1 LRVRAIVNLRAGV
14 AAHRALD
21 AFENGRPSWPHIE
34 VRLTEGPGHAI
45 ELAQEAVERGV
56 DLVLATG
63 GDGTVN
69 EAARG
74 LLGSS
79 VLLGIVPVGSGN
91 GLARALRIPLRPHEA
106 LAALE
111 AGRSRLMDVG
121 YVNGKPFLNVAGV
134 GFDAVVGWA
143 FHLAGRDGGRRGVL
157 SYVRMSFALLGSYK
171 ARPLTLETDHE
182 RIEARPFVLTCANG
196 PQYGAGAV
204 LNPGARLDDG
214 RFEVI
219 VFEDAPILE
228 LIATAPR
235 LFLGGVEK
243 TRRYRRI
250 VTSRA
255 VIGVATPLEH
265 HRDGEPEPE
274 AARLEVTLAPRSL
287 PVLVPRPTADDP
299 TGPFLPA
306 VSASSSV

>member
-1 LRVRAIVNLRAGV
+1 VKVRAIVNLRAGV

-21 AFENGRPSWPHIE
+21 AFETGRPSWPHVE

-45 ELAQEAVERGV
+45 ELARSAVQDGV

-74 LLGSS
+74 LLGSN
-79 VLLGIVPVGSGN
+79 VPLGVVPVGSGN
-91 GLARALRIPLRPHEA
+91 GLARALRIPLRPKDA

-111 AGRSRLMDVG
+111 GGRARRMDVG

-143 FHLAGRDGGRRGVL
+143 FHLAGRDGARRGVL
-157 SYVRMSFALLGSYK
+157 RYVWMSFGLLGSYR
-171 ARPLTLETDHE
+171 ARPLTIETDEGRLETC
-182 RIEARPFVLTCANG
+182 PFVLTCANG
-196 PQYGAGAV
+196 PQYGGGAV

-214 RFEVI
+214 RFEIV

-228 LIATAPR
+228 LVATAPR
-235 LFLGGVEK
+235 LFLGGIER
-243 TRRYRRI
+243 TRRYRRL
-250 VTSRA
+250 VTTRA
-255 VIGVATPLEH
+255 LIRVSPPAEH

-274 AARLEVTLAPRSL
+274 ADVLEVTLAPRSL
-287 PVLVPRPTADDP
+287 TVLVPRATAEDAA
-299 TGPFLPA
+299 GPFQHTDA
-306 VSASSSV
+306 

>member
-1 LRVRAIVNLRAGV
+1 VKVRAIVNLRAGV

-21 AFENGRPSWPHIE
+21 AFESGRPSWPHVE

-45 ELAQEAVERGV
+45 ELARSAVQEGV

-74 LLGSS
+74 LLGSN
-79 VLLGIVPVGSGN
+79 VPLGVVPVGSGN
-91 GLARALRIPLRPHEA
+91 GLARALRIPLRPQEA

-111 AGRSRLMDVG
+111 SGQPRRMDVG

-143 FHLAGRDGGRRGVL
+143 FHLAGRDGARRGVL
-157 SYVRMSFALLGSYK
+157 RYVWMSFGLLGSYR
-171 ARPLTLETDHE
+171 ARPLVIETDEGRLET
-182 RIEARPFVLTCANG
+182 RPFVLTCANG
-196 PQYGAGAV
+196 PQYGGGAV

-214 RFEVI
+214 RFEVVVI
-219 VFEDAPILE
+219 EDAPVLE
-228 LIATAPR
+228 LVATAPR
-235 LFLGGVEK
+235 LFLGGIEK
-243 TRRYRRI
+243 TRRYRRL

-255 VIGVATPLEH
+255 TVTVGTPVEY

-274 AARLEVTLAPRSL
+274 AERFEFTLAPRALS
-287 PVLVPRPTADDP
+287 VLVPRATAEDAA
-299 TGPFLPA
+299 GPFSPGDA
-306 VSASSSV
+306 P